1 MMKKQWWH
9 DKVAYQIYPKSFQDS
24 NGDGVGD
31 LRGIINR
38 LDYLQELGIEIV
50 WISPMYKSPF
60 VDQGYDIA
68 DYYSV
73 DPIFGTMEDMEE
85 LIAEAKKRG
94 ISILLDLVINHCSS
108 EHEWFQKA
116 MENPD
121 GEYGKYFYI
130 REGKNGNPP
139 NNWRSYF
146 GGSVWEQ
153 IPGTNKYYL
162 HMFAKEQPD
171 LNFENPVV
179 REKIYEMMNWW
190 LEKGIAGYRVDA
202 IINIKKDLTFQSYPA
217 DRADGLVSPQVML
230 EYAEG
235 VVDVLKDISVH
246 TFEKHNA
253 LSIAE
258 LFNYDPAKLE
268 EYIGE
273 NGCFSTIFEFDTV
286 TMGTSCKGWYDYK
299 KPTPNDYR
307 DTIFKVQENVGDVGL
322 LCNII
327 ENHDEPRGVSHYLAD
342 TNDTS
347 KKMLATFMM
356 LSKGMPFIYQG
367 QEIGMENNEFKSM
380 DEVNDISTIDEYKTA
395 LSVGKTPGEAL
406 AIVSEY
412 SRDNSRTPMQW
423 SGEAHAGFT
432 TGEPWLKVNQKYTR
446 INVADQLEDE
456 HSVLNYYKELIRLRK
471 NSLYKDTFV
480 YGDFEPAY
488 QELDNVMAYYRIGDN
503 QKILVIANN
512 QDCAVELEMRNA
524 VREVLVT
531 NTDKVHMRGDK
542 LVMSG
547 YQVVVLESF

>member
-1 MMKKQWWH
+1 MKKQWWH

-73 DPIFGTMEDMEE
+73 DPIFGTMDDMEE
-85 LIAEAKKRG
+85 LIEEAKKRG
-94 ISILLDLVINHCSS
+94 ISVLLDLVINHCSS

-116 MENPD
+116 LEDPE

-130 REGKNGNPP
+130 IEGDGENPP

-146 GGSVWEQ
+146 GGSVWEK

-171 LNFENPVV
+171 LNFEHPIV
-179 REKIYEMMNWW
+179 REKIYQMMNWW
-190 LEKGIAGYRVDA
+190 LEKGIAGFRVDA
-202 IINIKKDLTFQSYPA
+202 IINIKKDLTFHSYPA
-217 DRADGLVSPQVML
+217 DREDGLVSPQVML
-230 EYAEG
+230 EHAEG
-235 VVDVLKDISVH
+235 VIDVLKDISIH
-246 TFEKHNA
+246 TFEKHEA

-258 LFNYDPAKLE
+258 LFNYDPAKLG

-286 TMGTSCKGWYDYK
+286 SIGTSCKGWYDYQ
-299 KPTPNDYR
+299 KPSANQYR
-307 DTIFKVQENVGDVGL
+307 DTIYQVQENVGDTGL
-322 LCNII
+322 ICNII

-342 TNDTS
+342 TNDAS
-347 KKMLATFMM
+347 KKMLATIMM

-367 QEIGMENNEFKSM
+367 QEIGMENNVFGSM
-380 DEVNDISTIDEYKTA
+380 DEINDISTIEEYHNA
-395 LSVGKTPGEAL
+395 LSVGKTPEEAL
-406 AIVSEY
+406 RIASEY

-423 SGEAHAGFT
+423 NAQEHAGFT
-432 TGEPWLKVNQKYTR
+432 NGLPWLKVNKKYR
-446 INVADQLEDE
+446 EINVADQIESSN
-456 HSVLNYYKELIRLRK
+456 SVLRYYKELIALRK
-471 NSLYKDTFV
+471 NPDYKETFV
-480 YGDFEPAY
+480 YGEFQPAY
-488 QELDNVMAYYRIGDN
+488 QEIDNVMAFYRVGKE
-503 QKILVIANN
+503 QRILVIANN
-512 QDCAVELEMRNA
+512 QNEQVELELRDD
-524 VREVLVT
+524 VKQVLLD
-531 NTDKVHMRGDK
+531 NLEGIKAKDGM
-542 LVMSG
+542 LLLES
-547 YQVVVLESF
+547 YQVIVIEV